1 MPSEIL
7 KDIYSVLLTRY
18 HREAQWFEAGPEQ
31 TALLLPLGADP
42 DPVQLQLFS
51 ADAPVRLPQE
61 DHAPSTGILYFF
73 SEFALPGEN
82 FNSAD
87 LAKLLSYLNYILPLG
102 SLELSPARSIYYRY
116 GLLTEAPWVE
126 SRSATDIV
134 LLLDQ
139 LLPRF
144 KAWLEKILTG
154 HPPISADL
162 YQELRHD
169 FQDLLNHRVRSRLA
183 HPPARSLPR
192 ERLSEIRHGLGY
204 FGVGFTAVVG
214 STLLT
219 PWIGSSWGLGL
230 GLLTLIPGF
239 GLVYRSQMNHRKLHR
254 IQKKQAKFNFYFQIL
269 ESEQTRVSSHIQ
281 QIQSYRDQNDYS
293 LMHMRQSAPE
303 SPSQLLRLHTQSK
316 QIVAFQERLLQR
328 STDLKKRKADL
339 ELSTEHL
346 KLEHQLFVS
355 GLEPKT
361 NASIIAASPEIQP
374 FGEEPL
380 WPLLLRLA
388 SMLNYL
394 DFQTTP
400 CPHPEDPA
408 KGVLLV
414 DLPQRPQ
421 ALQISALA
429 DWLPTEEIRTQVP
442 QLESQLEPQQAS
454 QQRSQQSMMLCFQ
467 VGLDLT
473 LPPEKLNETAEL
485 LVHFNRFLPIGAIQ
499 LQPQTRE
506 IVFRHHFVRLQ
517 GDISNFLIIEI
528 LEILSFFSQKIGEK
542 LNDFFHSDKTMSE
555 ILSDTETEFLSLMN

>member
-18 HREAQWFEAGPEQ
+18 QREAQWFEAGPEQ
-31 TALLLPLGADP
+31 TALLLPLGVES

-82 FNSAD
+82 FSSAE

-154 HPPISADL
+154 QPPISADL

-169 FQDLLNHRVRSRLA
+169 FQDLLNHRVRSRVA
-183 HPPARSLPR
+183 YPPARSLPR

-204 FGVGFTAVVG
+204 FGVGFTAVVA

-219 PWIGSSWGLGL
+219 PWMGSSLGLGL

-254 IQKKQAKFNFYFQIL
+254 IQKKQAKFEFYFQIL

-281 QIQSYRDQNDYS
+281 QIQSYRDQNDFS

-316 QIVAFQERLLQR
+316 QIVAFQERLLER

-355 GLEPKT
+355 GLEQKT
-361 NASIIAASPEIQP
+361 NASVVVRSPEIQP
-374 FGEEPL
+374 FVEEPL

-400 CPHPEDPA
+400 CPHPEDSA

-429 DWLPTEEIRTQVP
+429 DWLPTEEFGSQV
-442 QLESQLEPQQAS
+442 LEKETQQAP
-454 QQRSQQSMMLCFQ
+454 QQSMMLCFQ
-467 VGLDLT
+467 VGLDLA
-473 LPPEKLNETAEL
+473 LPPDKLNETAEL

>member
-18 HREAQWFEAGPEQ
+18 QREAQWFEAGPEQ
-31 TALLLPLGADP
+31 TALLLPLGAESE
-42 DPVQLQLFS
+42 PVQLQLFS

-82 FNSAD
+82 FSSAD

-144 KAWLEKILTG
+144 KAWLEKVLTG
-154 HPPISADL
+154 QPPISADL
-162 YQELRHD
+162 YQELRHE
-169 FQDLLNHRVRSRLA
+169 FQDLLNHRVRSRVA

-204 FGVGFTAVVG
+204 FGVGFTAVVA

-219 PWIGSSWGLGL
+219 PWMGSSLGLGL

-254 IQKKQAKFNFYFQIL
+254 IQKKQAKFDFYFQIL

-303 SPSQLLRLHTQSK
+303 SPNQLLRLHTQSK

-355 GLEPKT
+355 GLEQKT
-361 NASIIAASPEIQP
+361 NASVLAGSSEIQTL
-374 FGEEPL
+374 GEEPL

-414 DLPQRPQ
+414 DLPNRPQ

-429 DWLPTEEIRTQVP
+429 DWLPSEEFVP
-442 QLESQLEPQQAS
+442 QAS
-454 QQRSQQSMMLCFQ
+454 ETELQPESQQSMMLCFQ
-467 VGLDLT
+467 VGLDLA
-473 LPPEKLNETAEL
+473 LPPDKLNETAEL

-542 LNDFFHSDKTMSE
+542 LNDFFHSDKTMNE

>member
-31 TALLLPLGADP
+31 TALLLPLGTDP

-126 SRSATDIV
+126 SRSAIDIV

-154 HPPISADL
+154 QPPISADL

-204 FGVGFTAVVG
+204 FGVGFTAVVA

-219 PWIGSSWGLGL
+219 PWIGSSLGLGL

-361 NASIIAASPEIQP
+361 NASVIAAAPDLQT

-429 DWLPTEEIRTQVP
+429 DWLPAEEILSQVQ
-442 QLESQLEPQQAS
+442 QLESQLEPQQA
-454 QQRSQQSMMLCFQ
+454 SQQSMMLCFQ

>member
-18 HREAQWFEAGPEQ
+18 QREAQWFEAGPEQ
-31 TALLLPLGADP
+31 TALLLPLGAESE
-42 DPVQLQLFS
+42 PVQLQLFS

-61 DHAPSTGILYFF
+61 EHAPSTGILYFF

-82 FNSAD
+82 FSSAD

-154 HPPISADL
+154 QPPISADL

-169 FQDLLNHRVRSRLA
+169 FQDLLNHRVRSRVA

-204 FGVGFTAVVG
+204 FGVGFTAVVA

-219 PWIGSSWGLGL
+219 PWMGSSLGLGL

-254 IQKKQAKFNFYFQIL
+254 IQKKQAKFDFYFQIL

-328 STDLKKRKADL
+328 STDLKKRMADL

-355 GLEPKT
+355 GLEQKT
-361 NASIIAASPEIQP
+361 NASVLAGSSEIQTL
-374 FGEEPL
+374 GEEPL

-414 DLPQRPQ
+414 DLPNRPQ

-429 DWLPTEEIRTQVP
+429 DWLPSEEFVP
-442 QLESQLEPQQAS
+442 QAS
-454 QQRSQQSMMLCFQ
+454 ETELQPESQQSMMLCFQ
-467 VGLDLT
+467 VGLDLA
-473 LPPEKLNETAEL
+473 LPPDKLNETAEL

-542 LNDFFHSDKTMSE
+542 LNDFFHSDKTMNE

>member
-1 MPSEIL
+1 LKQVQIMPSEIL

-18 HREAQWFEAGPEQ
+18 QREAQWFEAGPEQ
-31 TALLLPLGADP
+31 TALLLPLGVES

-82 FNSAD
+82 FSSAE

-154 HPPISADL
+154 QPPISADL

-169 FQDLLNHRVRSRLA
+169 FQDLLNHRVRSRVA
-183 HPPARSLPR
+183 YPPARSLPR

-204 FGVGFTAVVG
+204 FGVGFTAVVA

-219 PWIGSSWGLGL
+219 PWMGSSLGLGL

-254 IQKKQAKFNFYFQIL
+254 IQKKQAKFEFYFQIL

-281 QIQSYRDQNDYS
+281 QIQSYRDQNDFS

-316 QIVAFQERLLQR
+316 QIVAFQERLLER

-355 GLEPKT
+355 GLEQKT
-361 NASIIAASPEIQP
+361 NASVVVRSPEIQP
-374 FGEEPL
+374 FVEEPL

-400 CPHPEDPA
+400 CPHPEDSA

-429 DWLPTEEIRTQVP
+429 DWLPTEEFGSQV
-442 QLESQLEPQQAS
+442 LEKETQQAP
-454 QQRSQQSMMLCFQ
+454 QQSMMLCFQ
-467 VGLDLT
+467 VGLDLA
-473 LPPEKLNETAEL
+473 LPPDKLNETAEL

>member
-18 HREAQWFEAGPEQ
+18 QREAQWFEAGPEQ
-31 TALLLPLGADP
+31 TALLLPLGDGP
-42 DPVQLQLFS
+42 EPVQLQLFS

-73 SEFALPGEN
+73 AEFALPGEN
-82 FNSAD
+82 FGTAD
-87 LAKLLSYLNYILPLG
+87 LAKLLSYLNYVLPLG

-116 GLLTEAPWVE
+116 GLLTESPWVE

-144 KAWLEKILTG
+144 KTWLEKVLTG
-154 HPPISADL
+154 IPPISPDL
-162 YQELRHD
+162 YQVLRHD
-169 FQDLLNHRVRSRLA
+169 FQDLLNHRIRSRVA
-183 HPPARSLPR
+183 HPPARNMPR
-192 ERLSEIRHGLGY
+192 ERLSELRHGLGY
-204 FGVGFTAVVG
+204 FGVGFTAVLA

-219 PWIGSSWGLGL
+219 PWLGSSLGLGL
-230 GLLTLIPGF
+230 GLMTLVPGF
-239 GLVYRSQMNHRKLHR
+239 AWVYRSQMNHRQRQR
-254 IQKKQAKFNFYFQIL
+254 IQKKQAKFDFYFQIL

-281 QIQSYRDQNDYS
+281 QIQNYRDQNDYT

-303 SPSQLLRLHTQSK
+303 SPSQLVRLHTQSK

-355 GLEPKT
+355 GLDQKK
-361 NASIIAASPEIQP
+361 NKVMASISPETLP
-374 FGEEPL
+374 SAAEPL

-394 DFQTTP
+394 DFTTTP

-421 ALQISALA
+421 ALQISAIA
-429 DWLPTEEIRTQVP
+429 DWLPPDAQR
-442 QLESQLEPQQAS
+442 ESAQE
-454 QQRSQQSMMLCFQ
+454 SQQSMMLCFQ
-467 VGLDLT
+467 VGLDLA

-499 LQPQTRE
+499 LMPQTRE

-542 LNDFFHSDKTMSE
+542 LHDFFHSDKTMSE

>member
-18 HREAQWFEAGPEQ
+18 QREAQWFEAGPEQ
-31 TALLLPLGADP
+31 TALLLPLGEEP

-82 FNSAD
+82 FSTAD

-116 GLLTEAPWVE
+116 GLLTESPWVE

-154 HPPISADL
+154 QPPISADL

-169 FQDLLNHRVRSRLA
+169 FQDLLNHRVRSRVA
-183 HPPARSLPR
+183 RPPARSLPR

-204 FGVGFTAVVG
+204 FGVGFTAVVA

-230 GLLTLIPGF
+230 GLVTLIPGF
-239 GLVYRSQMNHRKLHR
+239 ALVYRSQMNHRKLHR
-254 IQKKQAKFNFYFQIL
+254 IQKKQAKFDFYFQIL
-269 ESEQTRVSSHIQ
+269 ESEQTRVSSHIE

-355 GLEPKT
+355 GLEQKN
-361 NASIIAASPEIQP
+361 NASVIAASPDIQL

-429 DWLPTEEIRTQVP
+429 NWLPTEQVVA
-442 QLESQLEPQQAS
+442 QASETESQK
-454 QQRSQQSMMLCFQ
+454 SMMLCFQ

-528 LEILSFFSQKIGEK
+528 LEILSFFSQKIAEK